1 MIGTA
6 PVLSSSIFVTLGDC
20 PDSLSATLFG
30 ESNARE
36 ASAMAES
43 SSDRCKA
50 DGANDSLTLRRFGE
64 DTISVGLALLLSTAT
79 STGIVQT
86 VFNR

>member
-1 MIGTA
+1 MMGTA
-6 PVLSSSIFVTLGDC
+6 SVLTSSTFVTLGEC

-36 ASAMAES
+36 ANAMAES

-64 DTISVGLALLLSTAT
+64 DTISVGLALLLSITS

-86 VFNR
+86 VVKR